1 MAREIRGDGASRNGS
16 YDDAVAKKKLSAR
29 AERREAERAT
39 EKLGRAR
46 EALARLEAGGA
57 AARPIEVDSASQIVP
72 RVLAWPC
79 LRCDGALR
87 LDEHAAVTVGD
98 VRLRLAKVHCAS
110 CGAKREVWFRIV
122 TDLPS

>member
-1 MAREIRGDGASRNGS
+1 MPPWRRRSFQ
-16 YDDAVAKKKLSAR
+16 R
-29 AERREAERAT
+29 AERREAARAT

-57 AARPIEVDSASQIVP
+57 AGRPIEVDSASQIVP

-87 LDEHAAVTVGD
+87 LDEHAAVHGLRVA
-98 VRLRLAKVHCAS
+98 RLLCPQ
-110 CGAKREVWFRIV
+110 CGARREVWFR
-122 TDLPS
+122 LAPSLQLGRE